1 MIERYSSDE
10 MSSIWSEDNK
20 VAKWLDVER
29 AVIEILE
36 KEEITPKGLSKQ
48 LKEVSITHNEV
59 LEREAV
65 TNHDLAAFVDVLQ
78 SKIQK
83 DSNWIHYGL
92 TSSDVVDTANAL
104 LIKESLNIVVE
115 KIAELVNSLK
125 NKAISESDTLI
136 IGRTHGVYA
145 EPTTLGSIFGNWCLE
160 VSRGLDRLSSSLEI
174 ISYGKIS
181 GVVGNHSLISESLGI
196 ALRKVNPFEINSH
209 EMFSLNLL
217 PRSNQLKINRKSLVL
232 GKTCLAFASF
242 FVFIT
247 LAHLLPFKIP
257 QILANTNRIN
267 EIKTFNEDIESKTNI
282 LNGYGAKVS
291 QLQSK
296 TENIIGLG
304 SNILTTATVYQELN
318 EKTPENVR
326 FVSLKVSDKD
336 QIIIAGVAKDDQSVV
351 EMMNNLTTLN
361 SVTETK
367 IETLIGLSEEDRIA
381 LYTTEGEAAPK
392 LEDLP
397 QETISKKFT
406 ISLKLNSVEG
416 EKFDDKKIYAEL
428 VKRTKKK

>member
-1 MIERYSSDE
+1 MIERYSTDE

-125 NKAISESDTLI
+125 NKAISESETLI

-181 GVVGNHSLISESLGI
+181 GAVGNHSLISE
-196 ALRKVNPFEINSH
+196 EIENKIL
-209 EMFSLNLL
+209 E
-217 PRSNQLKINRKSLVL
+217 QL
-232 GKTCLAFASF
+232 
-242 FVFIT
+242 
-247 LAHLLPFKIP
+247 
-257 QILANTNRIN
+257 
-267 EIKTFNEDIESKTNI
+267 
-282 LNGYGAKVS
+282 
-291 QLQSK
+291 
-296 TENIIGLG
+296 
-304 SNILTTATVYQELN
+304 
-318 EKTPENVR
+318 
-326 FVSLKVSDKD
+326 SLKPEPLASQIVSRDRYAD
-336 QIIIAGVAKDDQSVV
+336 LFSSFAIIAGTYERIATNIRHYQRSEVGEMYEAFKQGQKGSSAMPHKKNPIGSERICGLARVVRGNTQASYETMALWHERDISNSSVERIILPDTFKLIDFMTRDLINIINDLVINHENIESNLNSAKTKLGSQKLLSLIVSKGNSRDEGYKFVQNITQNNFSIDAIIESTLSEFDDISKD
-351 EMMNNLTTLN
+351 EIENCFNLTTN
-361 SVTETK
+361 IDSK
-367 IETLIGLSEEDRIA
+367 IIEK
-381 LYTTEGEAAPK
+381 K
-392 LEDLP
+392 L
-397 QETISKKFT
+397 K
-406 ISLKLNSVEG
+406 
-416 EKFDDKKIYAEL
+416 EL
-428 VKRTKKK
+428 

>member
-1 MIERYSSDE
+1 

-78 SKIQK
+78 SKIEK

-181 GVVGNHSLISESLGI
+181 GAVGNHSLISE
-196 ALRKVNPFEINSH
+196 EIENKIL
-209 EMFSLNLL
+209 E
-217 PRSNQLKINRKSLVL
+217 QL
-232 GKTCLAFASF
+232 
-242 FVFIT
+242 
-247 LAHLLPFKIP
+247 
-257 QILANTNRIN
+257 
-267 EIKTFNEDIESKTNI
+267 
-282 LNGYGAKVS
+282 
-291 QLQSK
+291 
-296 TENIIGLG
+296 
-304 SNILTTATVYQELN
+304 
-318 EKTPENVR
+318 
-326 FVSLKVSDKD
+326 SLKPEPLASQIVSRDRYAD
-336 QIIIAGVAKDDQSVV
+336 LFSSFAIIAGTYERIATNIRHYQRSEVGEMYEAFKQGQKGSSAMPHKKNPIGSERICGLARVVRGNTQASYETMALWHERDISNSSVERIILPDTFKLIDFMTRDLINIINDLVINHENIESNLNSAKTKLGSQKLLSLIVSKGNSRDEGYKFVQNITQNNFSIDAIIESTLSEFDDISKD
-351 EMMNNLTTLN
+351 EIENCFNLTTN
-361 SVTETK
+361 IDSK
-367 IETLIGLSEEDRIA
+367 IIEK
-381 LYTTEGEAAPK
+381 K
-392 LEDLP
+392 L
-397 QETISKKFT
+397 K
-406 ISLKLNSVEG
+406 
-416 EKFDDKKIYAEL
+416 EL
-428 VKRTKKK
+428 

>member
-181 GVVGNHSLISESLGI
+181 GAVGNHSLISE
-196 ALRKVNPFEINSH
+196 EIENKIL
-209 EMFSLNLL
+209 E
-217 PRSNQLKINRKSLVL
+217 QL
-232 GKTCLAFASF
+232 
-242 FVFIT
+242 
-247 LAHLLPFKIP
+247 
-257 QILANTNRIN
+257 
-267 EIKTFNEDIESKTNI
+267 
-282 LNGYGAKVS
+282 
-291 QLQSK
+291 
-296 TENIIGLG
+296 
-304 SNILTTATVYQELN
+304 
-318 EKTPENVR
+318 
-326 FVSLKVSDKD
+326 SLKPEPLASQIVSRDRYAD
-336 QIIIAGVAKDDQSVV
+336 LFSSFAIIAGTYERIATNIRHYQRSEVGEMYEAFKQGQKGSSAMPHKKNPIGSERICGLARVVRGNTQASYETMALWHERDISNSSVERIILPDTFELIDFMTRDLINIINDLVINHENIESNLNSAKTKLGSQKLLSLIVSKGNSRDEGYKFVQNITQNNFSIDAIIESTLSEFDDISKD
-351 EMMNNLTTLN
+351 EIENCFSLTTN
-361 SVTETK
+361 IDSK
-367 IETLIGLSEEDRIA
+367 IIEK
-381 LYTTEGEAAPK
+381 K
-392 LEDLP
+392 L
-397 QETISKKFT
+397 K
-406 ISLKLNSVEG
+406 
-416 EKFDDKKIYAEL
+416 EL
-428 VKRTKKK
+428 

>member
-78 SKIQK
+78 NKIEK

-160 VSRGLDRLSSSLEI
+160 VSRGLDRLSCSLEI

-181 GVVGNHSLISESLGI
+181 GAVGNHSLISE
-196 ALRKVNPFEINSH
+196 EIENKIL
-209 EMFSLNLL
+209 E
-217 PRSNQLKINRKSLVL
+217 QL
-232 GKTCLAFASF
+232 
-242 FVFIT
+242 
-247 LAHLLPFKIP
+247 
-257 QILANTNRIN
+257 
-267 EIKTFNEDIESKTNI
+267 
-282 LNGYGAKVS
+282 
-291 QLQSK
+291 
-296 TENIIGLG
+296 
-304 SNILTTATVYQELN
+304 
-318 EKTPENVR
+318 
-326 FVSLKVSDKD
+326 SLKPEPLASQIVSRDRYAD
-336 QIIIAGVAKDDQSVV
+336 LFSSFAIIAGTYERIATNIRHYQRSEVGEMYEAFKQGQKGSSAMPHKKNPIGSERICGLARVVRGNTQASYETMALWHERDISNSSVERIILPDTFKLIDFMTRDLINIINDLVINHENIESNLNSAKTKLGSQKLLSLIVSKGNSRDEGYKFVQNITQNNFSINAIIESTLSEFDDISKD
-351 EMMNNLTTLN
+351 EIENCFNLTTN
-361 SVTETK
+361 IDSK
-367 IETLIGLSEEDRIA
+367 IIQK
-381 LYTTEGEAAPK
+381 K
-392 LEDLP
+392 L
-397 QETISKKFT
+397 K
-406 ISLKLNSVEG
+406 
-416 EKFDDKKIYAEL
+416 EL
-428 VKRTKKK
+428 

>member
-181 GVVGNHSLISESLGI
+181 GAVGNHSLISE
-196 ALRKVNPFEINSH
+196 EIENKIL
-209 EMFSLNLL
+209 E
-217 PRSNQLKINRKSLVL
+217 QL
-232 GKTCLAFASF
+232 
-242 FVFIT
+242 
-247 LAHLLPFKIP
+247 
-257 QILANTNRIN
+257 
-267 EIKTFNEDIESKTNI
+267 
-282 LNGYGAKVS
+282 
-291 QLQSK
+291 
-296 TENIIGLG
+296 
-304 SNILTTATVYQELN
+304 
-318 EKTPENVR
+318 
-326 FVSLKVSDKD
+326 SLKPEPLASQIVSRDRYAD
-336 QIIIAGVAKDDQSVV
+336 LFSSFAIIAGTYERIATNIRHYQRSEVGEMYEAFKQGQKGSSAMPHKKNPIGSERICGLARVVRGNTQASYETMALWHERDISNSSVERIILPDTFKLIDFMTRDLINIINDLVINHENIESNLNTAKTQLGSQKLLSLIVSKGNSRNEGYKFVQNITQNNFSIDAIIESTLSEFDDISKD
-351 EMMNNLTTLN
+351 EIENCFNLTTN
-361 SVTETK
+361 IDSK
-367 IETLIGLSEEDRIA
+367 IIEK
-381 LYTTEGEAAPK
+381 K
-392 LEDLP
+392 L
-397 QETISKKFT
+397 K
-406 ISLKLNSVEG
+406 
-416 EKFDDKKIYAEL
+416 EL
-428 VKRTKKK
+428 

>member
-10 MSSIWSEDNK
+10 MSSIWIEDNK

-104 LIKESLNIVVE
+104 LIKESLNIVIE

-125 NKAISESDTLI
+125 NKAISESETFI

-145 EPTTLGSIFGNWCLE
+145 EPTTLGNIFGNWCLE

-181 GVVGNHSLISESLGI
+181 GAVGNHSLISE
-196 ALRKVNPFEINSH
+196 EIENKIL
-209 EMFSLNLL
+209 E
-217 PRSNQLKINRKSLVL
+217 QL
-232 GKTCLAFASF
+232 
-242 FVFIT
+242 
-247 LAHLLPFKIP
+247 
-257 QILANTNRIN
+257 
-267 EIKTFNEDIESKTNI
+267 
-282 LNGYGAKVS
+282 
-291 QLQSK
+291 
-296 TENIIGLG
+296 
-304 SNILTTATVYQELN
+304 
-318 EKTPENVR
+318 
-326 FVSLKVSDKD
+326 SLKPEPLASQIVSRDRYAD
-336 QIIIAGVAKDDQSVV
+336 LFSSFAIIAGTYERIATNIRHYQRSEVGEMYEAFKQGQKGSSAMPHKKNPIGSERICGLARVVRGNTQASYETMALWHERDISNSSVERIILPDTFKLIDFMTRDLINIINDLVINHENIESNLNSAKTKLGSQKLLSLIVSKGNSRDEGYKFVQNITQNNFSIDAIIESTLSEFDDISKD
-351 EMMNNLTTLN
+351 EIENCFNLTTN
-361 SVTETK
+361 IDSK
-367 IETLIGLSEEDRIA
+367 IIEK
-381 LYTTEGEAAPK
+381 K
-392 LEDLP
+392 L
-397 QETISKKFT
+397 K
-406 ISLKLNSVEG
+406 
-416 EKFDDKKIYAEL
+416 EL
-428 VKRTKKK
+428 

>member
-181 GVVGNHSLISESLGI
+181 GAVGNHSLISE
-196 ALRKVNPFEINSH
+196 EIENKIL
-209 EMFSLNLL
+209 E
-217 PRSNQLKINRKSLVL
+217 QL
-232 GKTCLAFASF
+232 
-242 FVFIT
+242 
-247 LAHLLPFKIP
+247 
-257 QILANTNRIN
+257 
-267 EIKTFNEDIESKTNI
+267 
-282 LNGYGAKVS
+282 
-291 QLQSK
+291 
-296 TENIIGLG
+296 
-304 SNILTTATVYQELN
+304 
-318 EKTPENVR
+318 
-326 FVSLKVSDKD
+326 SLKPEPLASQIVSRDRYAD
-336 QIIIAGVAKDDQSVV
+336 LFSSFAIIAGTYERIATNIRHYQRSEVGEMFEAFQEGQKGSSAMPHKKNPIGSERICGLARVVRGNTQASYETMALWHERDISNSSV
-351 EMMNNLTTLN
+351 ERIILPDTFKLIDFMTRDLTNIINNLVIDYEKIESNLN
-361 SVTETK
+361 SAKTK
-367 IETLIGLSEEDRIA
+367 LGSQKLLSLIVSKGTPRDDAYKFVQSITQSNFSQDEIIDSTISNFNDVSKDEIENCFNLSVKIDSEIIKK
-381 LYTTEGEAAPK
+381 K
-392 LEDLP
+392 LED
-397 QETISKKFT
+397 I
-406 ISLKLNSVEG
+406 
-416 EKFDDKKIYAEL
+416 
-428 VKRTKKK
+428 